1 MEDPEERWPV
11 GDWQAEGVLTEQ
23 LNPGSQAVRCWAG
36 PPGLER
42 WAEAGAQGG
51 QQGEP

>member
-1 MEDPEERWPV
+1 MACWGLAGRGCPHRA
-11 GDWQAEGVLTEQ
+11 AESRE
-23 LNPGSQAVRCWAG
+23 PGSEVLGRT
-36 PPGLER
+36 PGLER